1 MDSTYVLAALGAALV
16 LAIACLW
23 LYLTG
28 ARALRRS
35 REETRR
41 LEERSAGLITEAE
54 QRAEKT
60 IREAKEETRGLQRE
74 AENNLR
80 QQRHELNRLQRRLE
94 QREQAIDA
102 RFAQVDQ
109 IRQQAESERKELE
122 RQRAEVGQLLA
133 QQRAELERI
142 SALKSEEAKQALL
155 AAIEKEIRLEAGK
168 LIRQIEEEA
177 RLEGERRAR
186 EIIVDAIQKCA
197 VAQVG
202 ESTVAVVPLP
212 NDDMKGRIIG
222 REGRNIRHFEHLTGV
237 DLIIDDTPEAV
248 VISAFDPKRREIAR
262 LALDM
267 LVSDG
272 RIHPARI
279 EEMVEKA
286 TEEYDK
292 RVREAAEAALLQTG
306 ISGLSQELAS
316 MLGSLKFRTSYS
328 QNVLDHSIEVALLAG
343 TMAGELGLNTGLARR
358 CGLLHDIGKAASAEY
373 EGTHAAIGAQ
383 FLERGR
389 EPREIIAAAAT
400 HHETHPDGVYAVLIQ
415 TADAISASRPG
426 SRRESLEAYIQRLE
440 SLEQLADSFEGVEKT
455 YAIQAG
461 REIRVIVKPAEVDD
475 VVAAR
480 LARDIAAKIES
491 ELQYPGQI
499 RVVVTRETRCVEYAR

>member
-1 MDSTYVLAALGAALV
+1 MFTLAVLGGAAV
-16 LAIACLW
+16 LAIMSLW

-28 ARALRRS
+28 ARALRQT
-35 REETRR
+35 REEAQR
-41 LEERSAGLITEAE
+41 LEERSVGTIREAE
-54 QRAEKT
+54 QRAEK
-60 IREAKEETRGLQRE
+60 IVQEAREDVRRLQRE
-74 AENNLR
+74 TEGELR
-80 QQRHELNRLQRRLE
+80 QRRHELNRLQRRLE
-94 QREQAIDA
+94 AREQAIDQ
-102 RFAQVDQ
+102 RFAQEDQ
-109 IRQQAESERKELE
+109 VRQQAEGERRELE
-122 RQRAEVGQLLA
+122 QQRADLSEVLA
-133 QQRAELERI
+133 RQRAELERI
-142 SALKSEEAKQALL
+142 SGLKSEEAKQALL
-155 AAIEKEIRLEAGK
+155 TAIEKEIRLEAGK

-177 RLEGERRAR
+177 RQEGDRRAR
-186 EIIVDAIQKCA
+186 ETIIEAIQKCA

-212 NDDMKGRIIG
+212 NDEMKGRIIG

-248 VISAFDPKRREIAR
+248 VISAFDPKRREVAR
-262 LALDM
+262 LALEM

-286 TEEYDK
+286 TQEYEA

-306 ISGLSQELAS
+306 VSGLSQELAA

-373 EGTHAAIGAQ
+373 EGTHGAIGAQ
-383 FLERGR
+383 FLERSA
-389 EPREIIAAAAT
+389 EPKEVLTAAGT
-400 HHETHPDGVYAVLIQ
+400 HHESHPDGVYAVLVQ

-440 SLEQLADSFEGVEKT
+440 RLEQLADSFEGVEKT

-461 REIRVIVKPAEVDD
+461 REIRVIVKPEDVDD

-499 RVVVTRETRCVEYAR
+499 KVVVTRETRCVEYAR